1 MRSVWGVVFDRNGP
15 LRAGINV
22 SLLKRTGPSTW
33 SKGLEGG
40 GMPSGVEAVGISI
53 SFGWP
58 LRGAAG
64 DVLYR
69 PEPPTGFVL
78 EAFLCRVV
86 LKWRFRWPLEVN
98 HLSQASHWYKKVWSL
113 TLFHIVCIII
123 VFCLY
128 PCQAIHLQIF
138 PLISS
143 RENNCQGQGGLK
155 QMNKIGK

>member
-1 MRSVWGVVFDRNGP
+1 MTLQQRIEQGEQMEMV
-15 LRAGINV
+15 LRG
-22 SLLKRTGPSTW
+22 S
-33 SKGLEGG
+33 
-40 GMPSGVEAVGISI
+40 
-53 SFGWP
+53 

-113 TLFHIVCIII
+113 TQSP
-123 VFCLY
+123 VFDGVLVS
-128 PCQAIHLQIF
+128 L
-138 PLISS
+138 
-143 RENNCQGQGGLK
+143 
-155 QMNKIGK
+155 